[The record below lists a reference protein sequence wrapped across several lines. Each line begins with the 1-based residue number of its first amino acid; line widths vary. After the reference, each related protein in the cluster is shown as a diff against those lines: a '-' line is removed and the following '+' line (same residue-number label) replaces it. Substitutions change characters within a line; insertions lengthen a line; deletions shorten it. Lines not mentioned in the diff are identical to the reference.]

1 MASETDPKPA
11 SQLLDMLKA
20 ENEALLR
27 KGEALADLIGMS
39 QSHLDKILSSERLPG
54 AQSLRK
60 IATYF
65 ARTRENAS
73 EADTAE
79 APRVP
84 AAAPTTEPPPSVNA
98 GATIRVL
105 ELGAVEQRQYIA
117 AVLEG
122 SGIPKGIASYVG
134 LHVELDGSS
143 SPAASVRAA
152 RELAQA
158 MLDEEAAEE
167 AASAL
172 GD

>member
-1 MASETDPKPA
+1 
-11 SQLLDMLKA
+11 MLKA

-39 QSHLDKILSSERLPG
+39 QSHLDKILSGEKIPG

-65 ARTRENAS
+65 ARTRES
-73 EADTAE
+73 GSDTDEQDAT
-79 APRVP
+79 RV
-84 AAAPTTEPPPSVNA
+84 AAAVAAVAVAPPASGSA

-134 LHVELDGSS
+134 LHVELDGSL
-143 SPAASVRAA
+143 SPNAGLRAA

-158 MLDEEAAEE
+158 MLDEEAAED